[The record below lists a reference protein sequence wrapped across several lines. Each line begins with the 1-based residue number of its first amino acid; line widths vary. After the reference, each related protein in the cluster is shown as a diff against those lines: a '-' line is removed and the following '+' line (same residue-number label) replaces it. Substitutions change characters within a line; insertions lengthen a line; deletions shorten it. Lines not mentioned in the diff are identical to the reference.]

1 MKKSNYLLKRIECFK
16 ESMGK
21 EGVDALVALSPEN
34 VLYSTG
40 AYIMTQKEIR
50 DRLEIAIFSQK
61 LEPIF
66 IVCNIE
72 ESGVKEQTW
81 IKDIRPYVEFKE
93 SPVQFLV
100 DALIEMG
107 LEKGHI
113 GIEKHYWDVY
123 SYTELINALPDAT
136 FVECQRIF
144 EDVRRIKDP
153 DEIEILTKAAEA
165 TRKALEATFLLVKT
179 GDTEFDIA
187 NQMKINLLNQGADGI
202 AFMVLGTGRRSMLVH
217 PTPADDISISSGDI
231 IKVDFGGVFSQ
242 GYLSDFARSVVVEKS
257 SKIQVEVYKKLATIQ
272 KKIINTMKP
281 GIRCCDLFNKCK
293 KLYEEN
299 ELPLNMPHIG
309 HGLGIGAHEDP
320 ILSPLNEEKLQKNM
334 VICVEPLVITNG
346 FCIHLEDLVLITD
359 NGVKILS
366 GAKLGGELPII
377 G

>member
-1 MKKSNYLLKRIECFK
+1 MKKSDYLVKRNECFK
-16 ESMGK
+16 ELMAK

-34 VLYSTG
+34 VFYSTG
-40 AYIMTQKEIR
+40 AYIMTQKLIR

-66 IVCNIE
+66 IVCGIE
-72 ESGVKEQTW
+72 ESGIKEQTW

-113 GIEKHYWDVY
+113 GIEKHYWNAY
-123 SYTELINALPDAT
+123 YYTELINALPDAT

-144 EDVRRIKDP
+144 EDVRMIKDP
-153 DEIEILTKAAEA
+153 DEVEILTKASKA
-165 TRKALEATFLLVKT
+165 TRKALEAAFLTAKS
-179 GDTEFDIA
+179 GDTELDITK
-187 NQMKINLLNQGADGI
+187 QIKINLMNQGADEI
-202 AFMVLGTGRRSMLVH
+202 AFMVLGTGKRSMLVH
-217 PTPADDISISSGDI
+217 PIPADITLSPGDI
-231 IKVDFGGVFSQ
+231 VKADYGGLFS
-242 GYLSDFARSVVVEKS
+242 GYYSDLARSVVVEKPS
-257 SKIQVEVYKKLATIQ
+257 QIQVEVYKKLATIQ
-272 KKIINTMKP
+272 KKTVNAMKP

-299 ELPLNMPHIG
+299 ELPLDMPHIG
-309 HGLGIGAHEDP
+309 HGLGLGLHEDP
-320 ILSPLNEEKLQKNM
+320 ILSPLNEKKIQKNM
-334 VICVEPLVITNG
+334 VINVEPLVIVDG

-359 NGVKILS
+359 NGVKILT
-366 GAKLGGELPII
+366 GAKMSDELPVI

>member
-1 MKKSNYLLKRIECFK
+1 MKKSDYLVKRNECFK
-16 ESMGK
+16 ELMAK

-40 AYIMTQKEIR
+40 AYIVTQKTIR

-61 LEPIF
+61 REPIF
-66 IVCNIE
+66 IVCGIE

-113 GIEKHYWDVY
+113 GIEKHYWDAY

-144 EDVRRIKDP
+144 EDVRIIKDP
-153 DEIEILTKAAEA
+153 DEIEILTKASLA
-165 TRKALEATFLLVKT
+165 TRKALEAAFLTAKS
-179 GDTEFDIA
+179 GDTELDIA
-187 NQMKINLLNQGADGI
+187 KQIKTNLMNQGADEI
-202 AFMVLGTGRRSMLVH
+202 AFLVLGTGKRSMLVH
-217 PTPADDISISSGDI
+217 PIPADITLSPGDI
-231 IKVDFGGVFSQ
+231 VKADYGGLFS
-242 GYLSDFARSVVVEKS
+242 GYYSDLARSVVVEKPS
-257 SKIQVEVYKKLATIQ
+257 QIQVEVYKKLATIQ
-272 KKIINTMKP
+272 KKIINAMKP

-293 KLYEEN
+293 ELYEEN
-299 ELPLNMPHIG
+299 GLPLDMPHIG
-309 HGLGIGAHEDP
+309 HGLGLGLHEGP
-320 ILSPLNEEKLQKNM
+320 ILNPLNEKKLQKNM
-334 VICVEPLVITNG
+334 VINVEPLVIVDE
-346 FCIHLEDLVLITD
+346 FCFHLEDLVLITD
-359 NGVKILS
+359 NGVKILT
-366 GAKLGGELPII
+366 GAKMSDELPII